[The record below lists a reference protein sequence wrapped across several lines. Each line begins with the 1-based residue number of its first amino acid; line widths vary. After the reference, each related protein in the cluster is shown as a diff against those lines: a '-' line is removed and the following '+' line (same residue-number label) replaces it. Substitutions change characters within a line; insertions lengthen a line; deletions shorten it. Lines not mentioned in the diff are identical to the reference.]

1 MLIKVR
7 LVSRA
12 FSTTT
17 ALLLKVWGG
26 IIMTDKLKEKVD
38 LEKEWILLM
47 KEAYEMGL
55 STNEVKKFVQES
67 KRN

>member
-1 MLIKVR
+1 
-7 LVSRA
+7 
-12 FSTTT
+12 
-17 ALLLKVWGG
+17 
-26 IIMTDKLKEKVD
+26 MTDKLKEKVD

-55 STNEVKKFVQES
+55 SIDEVKKFVQES